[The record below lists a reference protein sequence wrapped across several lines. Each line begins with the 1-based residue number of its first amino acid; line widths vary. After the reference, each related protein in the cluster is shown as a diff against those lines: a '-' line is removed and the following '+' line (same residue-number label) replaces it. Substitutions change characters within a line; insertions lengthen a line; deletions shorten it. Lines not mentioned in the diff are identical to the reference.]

1 HATQK
6 KILTMNSNTIPYSPP
21 YYYQQDFALENNP
34 HEYFSD
40 STIITTNTQ
49 NMTIDHHHHHQYSSQ
64 ISENDDIHELI
75 SPKTTAIKPVTRRR
89 SRASK
94 KTPTTL
100 LTASI
105 TNFRALVQQH
115 TGCHTCPT
123 FKNNQKGPINL
134 SFGPPNDHDDQN
146 ELFGSNSIGEGSMNY
161 GYYYNNHEDQDE
173 KYSKDNLQQ
182 EKQESG
188 YNSVNYEN
196 SKLSVDDYG
205 W

>member
-1 HATQK
+1 
-6 KILTMNSNTIPYSPP
+6 MNNNTIPYSPTHDIP

-49 NMTIDHHHHHQYSSQ
+49 NMTIDHHHHHHHQFSSR
-64 ISENDDIHELI
+64 ISENDDIHELT
-75 SPKTTAIKPVTRRR
+75 SPKTTTMKPIRRR
-89 SRASK
+89 SRSSK

-100 LTASI
+100 VNASI

-134 SFGPPNDHDDQN
+134 SFGPQNDQS
-146 ELFGSNSIGEGSMNY
+146 ELLGSNSIGEGSMNY
-161 GYYYNNHEDQDE
+161 GYYYNNNHEDQDE